1 MKRIL
6 SLLIVC
12 FYAVSSFAQS
22 NELQKISKYIVS
34 TSGKSYLYEEP
45 KLNSRCLALTL
56 PADAGDDY
64 VYVSELCWVSP
75 ATKEKHISLITASV
89 LPVIYETDDWYFVY
103 HTVASLPMQESK
115 TAYVPKKDFVESPLL
130 DISEQGMSKATGLNA
145 SIRNSGKYKDYIL
158 LWGQDDFATVLVVG
172 QIIDHSAYIFGY
184 VPYMIGDN
192 KQVIL
197 CDDYEG
203 SEETVNLGKKY
214 YSSITND
221 ADFRSL
227 TDADMDR
234 ILPYYNKSYTS
245 MYIQVRDVQ
254 EACLVNLDA
263 LSEVNVVIEESPE
276 FPGGEEAFFRWICQN
291 INYPKQAQENGANGR
306 VSVSFVV
313 DVDGTIKDVKVVR
326 QVDPALDKEAIRVI
340 KSMPK
345 WKPGKRNGV
354 PIPVTYTTPII
365 FKYN

>member
-45 KLNSRCLALTL
+45 KLNSRCLALIL
-56 PADAGDDY
+56 PLDAGDGY
-64 VYVSELCWVSP
+64 VYFSELSWQSP
-75 ATKEKHISLITASV
+75 ATKEKHISLLTASV

-103 HTVASLPMQESK
+103 HTVASTPMQDSK
-115 TAYVPKKDFVESPLL
+115 TAYVPKKDFVESPLV
-130 DISEQGMSKATGLNA
+130 DINEQGMSKATGLNV
-145 SIRNSGKYKDYIL
+145 SIRNSGRYKDYIF
-158 LWGQDDFATVLVVG
+158 LWGKKDYTTELAIG

-184 VPYMIGDN
+184 LSYMIDDD

-197 CDDYEG
+197 CDEYEG
-203 SEETVNLGKKY
+203 SDETVNLGKKY
-214 YSSITND
+214 YSSITCD

-227 TDADMDR
+227 TDADIDR
-234 ILPYYNKSYTS
+234 ILPYYYQSYTS
-245 MYIQVRDVQ
+245 MYIQVRDAQ
-254 EACLVNLDA
+254 EACLVNLDS
-263 LSEVNVVIEESPE
+263 LSEVKVVREESPE
-276 FPGGEEAFFRWICQN
+276 FPGGEEAFFRWIYQN

-313 DVDGTIKDVKVVR
+313 DVDGTVKDVKVVR
-326 QVDPALDKEAIRVI
+326 PVDPALDKEAIRVI

-354 PIPVTYTTPII
+354 PIPVTYTTPIT
-365 FKYN
+365 FKI